1 MPPIPAA
8 FQHIG
13 LLALVSV
20 LALLIGNTA
29 AGLAGGLAGSLAFAA
44 ATLILA
50 QNAGL
55 NGLDVL
61 HGFHLPYAEFYP
73 STLPYPPGTVNH
85 IFQFFH
91 SHEAGV
97 LFHSFRHAFW
107 LYFLSQYNNPPLVFL
122 HSSRQP

>member
-1 MPPIPAA
+1 M
-8 FQHIG
+8 Q
-13 LLALVSV
+13 LLALFV
-20 LALLIGNTA
+20 LALLVSNTA
-29 AGLAGGLAGSLAFAA
+29 TGLASGLARGLAFAA
-44 ATLILA
+44 AAVLGAVTQVTGLD
-50 QNAGL
+50 GL
-55 NGLDVL
+55 NVL

-107 LYFLSQYNNPPLVFL
+107 RY
-122 HSSRQP
+122 

>member
-1 MPPIPAA
+1 M
-8 FQHIG
+8 Q
-13 LLALVSV
+13 LLAFLGT
-20 LALLIGNTA
+20 LALLVGNAA
-29 AGLAGGLAGSLAFAA
+29 AGLAGGLAGGLAFAA
-44 ATLILA
+44 AAVLGAVTQVTGLD
-50 QNAGL
+50 GL
-55 NGLDVL
+55 NVL

-107 LYFLSQYNNPPLVFL
+107 RY
-122 HSSRQP
+122 

>member
-1 MPPIPAA
+1 M
-8 FQHIG
+8 Q
-13 LLALVSV
+13 LLAFLGT
-20 LALLIGNTA
+20 LALLVGNAA
-29 AGLAGGLAGSLAFAA
+29 AGLAGGLAGGLALAA
-44 ATLILA
+44 AAVFGAVA
-50 QNAGL
+50 QVAGL
-55 NGLDVL
+55 DGLDVL

-107 LYFLSQYNNPPLVFL
+107 RY
-122 HSSRQP
+122 